1 MNNYKYLLES
11 GDLIQIINLLK
22 QHPYNEVEG
31 LLIKLNQLE
40 LVNITQPNA
49 IGFNSQQ
56 YDDNEEITE
65 EEYE

>member
-49 IGFNSQQ
+49 IGFNSPQ